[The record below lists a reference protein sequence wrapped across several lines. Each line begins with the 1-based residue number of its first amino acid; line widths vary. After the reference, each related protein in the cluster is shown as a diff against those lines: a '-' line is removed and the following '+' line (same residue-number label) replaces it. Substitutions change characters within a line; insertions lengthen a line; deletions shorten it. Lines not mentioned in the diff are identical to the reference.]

1 MRALQ
6 IILSGSSILKGPWF
20 LVTCHWCLAIGG
32 MVAMATRYLENI
44 PFIMCGLF
52 VMGVFINKIRLTLQN
67 RRAEKKDANKMVILF
82 GIVRFELHSPRVFIN
97 LTK

>member
-32 MVAMATRYLENI
+32 MVAMATRYSMLDTG
-44 PFIMCGLF
+44 FSMKF
-52 VMGVFINKIRLTLQN
+52 
-67 RRAEKKDANKMVILF
+67 
-82 GIVRFELHSPRVFIN
+82 
-97 LTK
+97 